1 MNRAIKMLQDEFN
14 VKINE
19 FTVAGITNGTLF
31 SHKWFLGTDDLIN
44 AETAA
49 NKIDEY
55 LKTLNDDY
63 RVERSEAIRNVYTEV
78 LPLQVFYDWM
88 KIRGKEGGA
97 NKFPRVLR
105 NEQLAEWEDHI
116 KRSKVSIT

>member
-1 MNRAIKMLQDEFN
+1 MLQDEFN
-14 VKINE
+14 IKINE
-19 FTVAGITNGTLF
+19 FTVAGITTGPLF
-31 SHKWFLGTDDLIN
+31 SHKWFLGTDDLID